1 MPERDIM
8 QDALLARANIEFTRK
23 VILPQAPAGKSEEFE
38 RAVSDL
44 RNRIEK
50 GARLQCAKTLPTG
63 LAFRNVCA
71 HESGHVVMGM
81 HSYQKRPT
89 LIKIGFYMELGSVG
103 WAGQVGFSGIN
114 EPMDHAGAWRH
125 LYCILAGVAAE
136 HHLLGVPLSSL
147 WENQCYTVD
156 LEKARGILSQM
167 SAQGDGGGP
176 SLAYALDRVAEA
188 VYRNR
193 SDIASF
199 ASALENRFQRNGA
212 TLEVGSEEPDSDID
226 RFLERSSV
234 TSWLPPRL

>member
-63 LAFRNVCA
+63 LAFRNVCV
-71 HESGHVVMGM
+71 HESGHAVMGM

-89 LIKIGFYMELGSVG
+89 LIKIGFYMELGSMG

-167 SAQGDGGGP
+167 SAQDDGRGP

-188 VYRNR
+188 VYSNR

-199 ASALENRFQRNGA
+199 AADLKSFFERRTAVLECDAGDP
-212 TLEVGSEEPDSDID
+212 ESDIG
-226 RFLERSSV
+226 RFLECSSV
-234 TSWLPPRL
+234 ASRVPPR